1 MPPKRSRAKPAPP
14 PRSSPP
20 ATTVTTAPGGPLA
33 ALPPDLA
40 TLLEGPAIMHL
51 GTRSADLLPSST
63 LAFGLRPAGDG
74 REVTLF
80 LPVELS
86 AIPLGNLRDNGQMAL
101 SAVRPT
107 TSQAIQLKG
116 VWLGER
122 RTDES
127 DRAFVEH
134 YRDLLT
140 TEMGLVGVPHS
151 IWRRVS
157 WWPTLALRMEVRDVF
172 VQTPGP
178 GAGRRC
184 DHVAIDAS
192 AEPVAAGGPI
202 AAGAFARAAGGG
214 KAER

>member
-1 MPPKRSRAKPAPP
+1 MLWAVLPPKSSPAKPSPASA
-14 PRSSPP
+14 SSPP
-20 ATTVTTAPGGPLA
+20 LAGATRATLLAGGPLA
-33 ALPPDLA
+33 ALPPELA
-40 TLLEGPAIMHL
+40 ALLEGAAIMHL
-51 GTRSADLLPSST
+51 GTRSADLVPSSI
-63 LAFGLRPAGDG
+63 LAFGLRPAGG
-74 REVTLF
+74 REVTVF

-86 AIPLGNLRDNGQMAL
+86 AGPLVNLRDNGQMAL
-101 SAVRPT
+101 SVVSPT
-107 TSQAIQLKG
+107 TNRAIQLKG

-140 TEMGLVGVPHS
+140 TEMGLVGVPRS

-184 DHVAIDAS
+184 DDVT
-192 AEPVAAGGPI
+192 GGSS
-202 AAGAFARAAGGG
+202 AAGAAAPTVARTD
-214 KAER
+214 ES

>member
-1 MPPKRSRAKPAPP
+1 MTSGC
-14 PRSSPP
+14 
-20 ATTVTTAPGGPLA
+20 GGPLA

-40 TLLEGPAIMHL
+40 ALLEGPAIMHL
-51 GTRSADLLPSST
+51 GTRSADLVPSST
-63 LAFGLRPAGDG
+63 LAFGLRSAGDG
-74 REVTLF
+74 REVTVF
-80 LPVELS
+80 LAVELS

-107 TSQAIQLKG
+107 TNQAIQLKG

-151 IWRRVS
+151 VWRRIS

-184 DHVAIDAS
+184 DHVTIDAS
-192 AEPVAAGGPI
+192 AKPVAAGGSS
-202 AAGAFARAAGGG
+202 ATGALAPAGG
-214 KAER
+214 ARTNER

>member
-1 MPPKRSRAKPAPP
+1 
-14 PRSSPP
+14 
-20 ATTVTTAPGGPLA
+20 
-33 ALPPDLA
+33 
-40 TLLEGPAIMHL
+40 MHL
-51 GTRSADLLPSST
+51 GTRSADLIPSST

-74 REVTLF
+74 REVTVF
-80 LPVELS
+80 LAVELS
-86 AIPLGNLRDNGQMAL
+86 AVPLANLRDNGQMAL

-107 TSQAIQLKG
+107 TNRAIQLKG

-140 TEMGLVGVPHS
+140 AEMGLVGVPRS
-151 IWRRVS
+151 IWRRIS

-184 DHVAIDAS
+184 GNVTIDAS
-192 AEPVAAGGPI
+192 AKPIAKGGPSD
-202 AAGAFARAAGGG
+202 AGDVAPAGARRD
-214 KAER
+214 EP